1 MSPEPQNVKECFHGS
16 SQIVGKCHIICD
28 FFWNISRWSA
38 KTPKYQGSLNSPS
51 LLTFKI
57 SLSDLQWILIVSRWV
72 AKTPLVLG
80 RFSRSSAK
88 LQNFQINSTDY
99 INAIVALMQL
109 LLYAVSNLSNIY
121 IRQAQSVNMFYIM
134 KINKGKIQ
142 MSCILVIYWKEN
154 IISIFLWPN
163 S

>member
-16 SQIVGKCHIICD
+16 SQIVGKCRIICD

-57 SLSDLQWILIVSRWV
+57 SLSDLQWIMIVSRWV

-80 RFSRSSAK
+80 LFSRSSAN
-88 LQNFQINSTDY
+88 LQNFQFNSTDY
-99 INAIVALMQL
+99 RNAPFGNFGKFFQSSKKSPKIKKSQGSPLWIFWEIFINLKKISNNGL
-109 LLYAVSNLSNIY
+109 LLKKN
-121 IRQAQSVNMFYIM
+121 
-134 KINKGKIQ
+134 KILF
-142 MSCILVIYWKEN
+142 SIL
-154 IISIFLWPN
+154 
-163 S
+163 

>member
-16 SQIVGKCHIICD
+16 SQIVGKCHILCD

-99 INAIVALMQL
+99 INAKAHSKEHIERHIEDICFLCNYCQHKCKTRAMLRCH
-109 LLYAVSNLSNIY
+109 YISNH
-121 IRQAQSVNMFYIM
+121 
-134 KINKGKIQ
+134 KK
-142 MSCILVIYWKEN
+142 
-154 IISIFLWPN
+154 
-163 S
+163 

>member
-16 SQIVGKCHIICD
+16 SQIVGKCHILCD

-99 INAIVALMQL
+99 INACACL
-109 LLYAVSNLSNIY
+109 LKKARKGTFFKYCVYQCVSRSSKLNNSNKSWKTVWRVQVKLPELKLS
-121 IRQAQSVNMFYIM
+121 V
-134 KINKGKIQ
+134 
-142 MSCILVIYWKEN
+142 
-154 IISIFLWPN
+154 
-163 S
+163 

>member
-99 INAIVALMQL
+99 INALEIIRCEYKYLGQYGSNPRCARL
-109 LLYAVSNLSNIY
+109 LGFAFWNRTNNTNRKVLAT
-121 IRQAQSVNMFYIM
+121 
-134 KINKGKIQ
+134 NK
-142 MSCILVIYWKEN
+142 KEQKK
-154 IISIFLWPN
+154 SFGG
-163 S
+163 SAS

>member
-99 INAIVALMQL
+99 INAISSCLPSLWQTHHKVLLPRDLML
-109 LLYAVSNLSNIY
+109 HGRVHFSVTYSKMSGIY
-121 IRQAQSVNMFYIM
+121 IYIY
-134 KINKGKIQ
+134 
-142 MSCILVIYWKEN
+142 CIYDLFMVEFT
-154 IISIFLWPN
+154 S
-163 S
+163 